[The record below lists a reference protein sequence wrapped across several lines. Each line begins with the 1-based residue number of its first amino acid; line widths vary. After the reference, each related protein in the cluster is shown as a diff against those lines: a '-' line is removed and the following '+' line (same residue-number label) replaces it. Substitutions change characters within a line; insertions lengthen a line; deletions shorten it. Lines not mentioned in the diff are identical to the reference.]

1 MGQPAIRAESLF
13 DWDAYGRDVL
23 AGAIPACRWIRL
35 AVERHYRDLQTGHL
49 RGLWFSEEH
58 AQHALEFFLYLRHSK
73 GEWAGKQFVLSPW
86 QQFWTAVQYGWMRD
100 DGTRRFREA
109 DYYVPRKNGKSTWIA
124 GQALY
129 LFAGDNEGGAEVY
142 TAATKKDQA
151 KITFDEAVR
160 MVKASPALLRHIRP
174 LRDRLQMRGKADRL
188 EPLGRDSDS
197 MDGLNPAGAIIDE
210 FHAHPN
216 RDVID
221 VLKSGMGARRQPML
235 AVITTAGKDLSS
247 PAYEQMLY
255 GQKVLEGLI
264 DDDALLV
271 VIYTLDEESEFSN
284 PACWIKA
291 NPNLDISVYR
301 TYIAEQVE
309 IAQKKPI
316 ERNNVLTKLFNIWV
330 SGEIT
335 FISPEQWR
343 KCADPSLKIEDFLG
357 ERSAQGLD
365 LASKVD
371 IAAKSHIFERVE
383 SDGLLHYYAFNRH
396 WLPSARITSHDNASY
411 GAWAATGHL
420 VSTPGDVID
429 FDLIEEDVQTSALR
443 FNAEAVAFD
452 PWQAQQMANHL
463 VAENVPMIEI
473 HRTVKNLSSPMKELQ
488 ALVLAGRFH
497 HDGDPALAWMISNVV
512 VEEDRNQNIFPRKQ
526 APHLKIDGA
535 VALIM
540 GLSRLIARPPE
551 AESFW
556 ASSQ

>member
-1 MGQPAIRAESLF
+1 MGQAISKAETLF
-13 DWDAYGRDVL
+13 DWEAYGRDVL
-23 AGAIPACRWIRL
+23 AGRIPACRWIKL
-35 AVERHYRDLQTGHL
+35 AVERHYRDLETGAA

-58 AQHALEFFLYLRHSK
+58 AQHALEFYLYLRHSK

-86 QQFWTAVQYGWMRD
+86 QQFWTAVQFGWMRD

-109 DYYVPRKNGKSTWIA
+109 DYYVPRKNGKSTMIA

-142 TAATKKDQA
+142 TAATKRDQA

-174 LRDRLQMRGKADRL
+174 LRDRLQMRGQADKL

-197 MDGLNPAGAIIDE
+197 MDGLNPHAAIIDE

-235 AVITTAGKDLSS
+235 SVITTAGKNLSS

-271 VIYTLDEESEFSN
+271 VIYTLDDEAEFAN
-284 PACWIKA
+284 PAAWIKA
-291 NPNLDISVYR
+291 NPNLGISVYP

-330 SGEIT
+330 SGEVT
-335 FISPEQWR
+335 FISPEAWR
-343 KCADPSLKIEDFLG
+343 ACANPALKIEDFAG
-357 ERSAQGLD
+357 CRNAQGLD

-371 IAAKSHIFERVE
+371 IAAKSTVFERLE
-383 SDGLLHYYAFNRH
+383 ADGQLHYYVFNKH
-396 WLPSARITSHDNASY
+396 WLPEARIEGRDNASY
-411 GAWAATGHL
+411 RAWAHTGHL
-420 VSTPGDVID
+420 IPTPGDVID
-429 FDLIEEDVQTSALR
+429 FDLIEDDVQTSALAGG
-443 FNAEAVAFD
+443 AEAVAFD

-463 VAENVPMIEI
+463 VAANVPMVEI
-473 HRTVKNLSSPMKELQ
+473 HRTVKNLSAPMKELQ
-488 ALVLAGRFH
+488 ALVLSGRLH

-526 APHLKIDGA
+526 ANHLKIDGA
-535 VALIM
+535 VSLIM
-540 GLSRLIARPPE
+540 ALSRLIVGADEPE
-551 AESFW
+551 PGVIVL
-556 ASSQ
+556 

>member
-1 MGQPAIRAESLF
+1 MGQAISKAESLF
-13 DWDAYGRDVL
+13 DWEAYGRDVL
-23 AGAIPACRWIRL
+23 AGRIPVCRWIRL

-49 RGLWFSEEH
+49 RGLWFSEAH

-86 QQFWTAVQYGWMRD
+86 QQFWTAVQFGWMRA

-109 DYYVPRKNGKSTWIA
+109 DYYVPRKNGKTTWIA
-124 GQALY
+124 GQGLY

-142 TAATKKDQA
+142 TAATKRDQA
-151 KITFDEAVR
+151 KISFDEAVR

-174 LRDRLQMRGKADRL
+174 LRDRLQMRGQADKM

-197 MDGLNPAGAIIDE
+197 MDGLNPHASVIDE

-235 AVITTAGKDLSS
+235 SVITTAGKNLSS

-271 VIYTLDEESEFSN
+271 VIYTLDDDAEFAN
-284 PACWIKA
+284 PDAWIKA
-291 NPNLDISVYR
+291 NPNLGISVYP

-330 SGEIT
+330 SGEVT
-335 FISPEQWR
+335 FVSPEKWR
-343 KCADPSLKIEDFLG
+343 ACANAELKLADFAG
-357 ERSAQGLD
+357 CRNAIGLD

-371 IAAKSHIFERVE
+371 IAAKSHVFERLE
-383 SDGLLHYYAFNRH
+383 ADGLLHYYVFNRH
-396 WLPSARITSHDNASY
+396 WLPEARIAGRDNASHQ
-411 GAWAATGHL
+411 AWAHTGHL
-420 VSTPGDVID
+420 QATPGDVID
-429 FDLIEEDVQTSALR
+429 FDLIEADVQTSALAHG
-443 FNAEAVAFD
+443 AEAVAFD

-463 VAENVPMIEI
+463 VAANVPMVEI
-473 HRTVKNLSSPMKELQ
+473 HRTVKNLSAPMKELQ
-488 ALVLAGRFH
+488 ALVLAGRLH

-526 APHLKIDGA
+526 ANHLKIDGA
-535 VALIM
+535 VSLIM
-540 GLSRLIARPPE
+540 ALSRLIVGAEEPE
-551 AESFW
+551 PGVIVL
-556 ASSQ
+556 